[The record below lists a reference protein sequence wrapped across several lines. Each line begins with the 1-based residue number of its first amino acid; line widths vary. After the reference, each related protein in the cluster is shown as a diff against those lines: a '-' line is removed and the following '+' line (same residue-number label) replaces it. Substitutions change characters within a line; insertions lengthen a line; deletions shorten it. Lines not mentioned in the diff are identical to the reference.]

1 VDPVD
6 ERAEF
11 RLRLPPLD
19 EPRRGEVRSSLVD
32 LPGVAD
38 VRFSDTADEV
48 LVIADP
54 NVVSDDEL
62 LAAVGEAGVEAR
74 PA

>member
-1 VDPVD
+1 MDPVD
-6 ERAEF
+6 ERTEF
-11 RLRLPPLD
+11 RLRLSPLD
-19 EPRRGEVRSSLVD
+19 DPRRGEVRSSLVD
-32 LPGVAD
+32 LPGVAE
-38 VRFSDTADEV
+38 VRFAEGEV
-48 LVIADP
+48 VVVADP

>member
-1 VDPVD
+1 MDPVE
-6 ERAEF
+6 ERTEF

-19 EPRRGEVRSSLVD
+19 DPRRGEVRSSLVD
-32 LPGVAD
+32 LPGVAE
-38 VRFSDTADEV
+38 VRFAEGEV
-48 LVIADP
+48 VVVADP

>member
-1 VDPVD
+1 VDPVA
-6 ERAEF
+6 ERSEF
-11 RLRLPPLD
+11 RLRLPPID

-32 LPGVAD
+32 LPGVAE
-38 VRFSDTADEV
+38 VRFAEGEV
-48 LVIADP
+48 VVVADP

-62 LAAVGEAGVEAR
+62 LAAIGEAGVEAR

>member
-1 VDPVD
+1 MDPVD
-6 ERAEF
+6 ERTEF

-19 EPRRGEVRSSLVD
+19 DPRLGEVRSSLVD
-32 LPGVAD
+32 LPGVAE
-38 VRFSDTADEV
+38 VRFAEGEV
-48 LVIADP
+48 VVVADP

-62 LAAVGEAGVEAR
+62 LAPVGEAGVEAR

>member
-19 EPRRGEVRSSLVD
+19 DPRRGEVRSSLVD
-32 LPGVAD
+32 LPGVAE
-38 VRFSDTADEV
+38 VRFAEGEV
-48 LVIADP
+48 VVVADP

>member
-1 VDPVD
+1 MDPVD
-6 ERAEF
+6 ERTEF

-19 EPRRGEVRSSLVD
+19 DPRRGEVRSSLVD
-32 LPGVAD
+32 LPGVAE
-38 VRFSDTADEV
+38 VRFAEGEV
-48 LVIADP
+48 VVVADP

>member
-1 VDPVD
+1 ME
-6 ERAEF
+6 ERTEF

-19 EPRRGEVRSSLVD
+19 DPRRGEVRSSLVD
-32 LPGVAD
+32 LPGVAE
-38 VRFSDTADEV
+38 VRFAEGEV
-48 LVIADP
+48 VVVADP